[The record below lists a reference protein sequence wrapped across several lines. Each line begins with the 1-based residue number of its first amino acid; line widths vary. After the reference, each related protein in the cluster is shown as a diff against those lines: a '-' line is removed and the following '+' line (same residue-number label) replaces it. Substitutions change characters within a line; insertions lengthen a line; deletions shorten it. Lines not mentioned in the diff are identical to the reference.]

1 LKPKEKNKAPTPVEA
16 QRELAA
22 QVVRMV
28 TPICSAQGYELVHCE
43 FRREPAGRVL
53 RLYIDK
59 PGGVVL
65 EDCVAVSRQVSDLLD
80 AGLDET
86 VGPYNLEVSSP
97 GVQRPLSR
105 EVDFQRFGGRRVR
118 IRTTTAIAGQ
128 KNFTG
133 RLAGVADGRVSL
145 EVDDRVV
152 TIPLADIVRARLT
165 AE

>member
-28 TPICSAQGYELVHCE
+28 TPICSAQGCELVHCE
-43 FRREPAGRVL
+43 FRREPAGLVL

-59 PGGVVL
+59 PGGVGL
-65 EDCVAVSRQVSDLLD
+65 ADCVGVSRQVSDLLD
-80 AGLDET
+80 AGLDEA

-97 GVQRPLSR
+97 GVERPLSR
-105 EVDFQRFGGRRVR
+105 EVDFQRFSGRRAR
-118 IRTTTAIAGQ
+118 IRTAAAIAGQ

-133 RLAGVADGRVSL
+133 RLAGVAEGRVTL
-145 EVDDRVV
+145 EVDDRLVA
-152 TIPLADIVRARLT
+152 IPMADIVRARLT
-165 AE
+165 AD